1 MRENIFHLISAIRS
15 WLIWNLPRQD
25 VIAYQIRQ
33 SFKPGE
39 ITPEEANEVGYETGM
54 RFTKGKHAFIVATH
68 VERAHI
74 HNHIIFNST
83 NLKCDRKLRD
93 FWFSGIVLQRLSDII
108 CLEHGLSV
116 IPKVKPSERQRR
128 TKYPERVS
136 MRDFI
141 WEDILKCLDQKPADF
156 EELLKLLQ
164 AEGYEIKRGK
174 HTAVC
179 GKEQKRFIR
188 FRSFTIINGQ
198 MRVDLESFE
207 KWYAN
212 QVKHKKVNGEDPGA
226 ELTKKSYSF
235 RDAANLLGI
244 HSSNLYEI
252 WREEKLETFTVDFT
266 KRIPIEVF
274 EKWYEN
280 QIMYQ
285 KVGKMPTITDLQ
297 ADFIPLH
304 EAAALLGITKEKM
317 SVITRA
323 SRFKDCFEIQVFED
337 KKWISKKSFQHFLN
351 AQSVYQV
358 VKESGPVKQN
368 NQESMETKEYIS
380 RSEAAA
386 LAGVTSGTITKWMQM
401 ERFSCVGAGKVLRIN
416 RKEFLQW
423 LKEYQEGAG

>member
-1 MRENIFHLISAIRS
+1 MAEMRKRTSMSVPEMGRLLGLGKTESY
-15 WLIWNLPRQD
+15 WLIKKNYFKTILVGNTMRVMIDSFEEWYANQFK
-25 VIAYQIRQ
+25 YQ
-33 SFKPGE
+33 KVDGTPPGE
-39 ITPEEANEVGYETGM
+39 ELKKTTYSMEELGQRLGLKEATAYELVAKGHFDVVDVLGKRRVTKESFERWYASQTDYRTVEDQELDADIMASTYGLPEMARMLGVHRQTIYYIVANE
-54 RFTKGKHAFIVATH
+54 
-68 VERAHI
+68 
-74 HNHIIFNST
+74 
-83 NLKCDRKLRD
+83 
-93 FWFSGIVLQRLSDII
+93 
-108 CLEHGLSV
+108 
-116 IPKVKPSERQRR
+116 
-128 TKYPERVS
+128 
-136 MRDFI
+136 
-141 WEDILKCLDQKPADF
+141 DF
-156 EELLKLLQ
+156 EL
-164 AEGYEIKRGK
+164 IKVGRY
-174 HTAVC
+174 
-179 GKEQKRFIR
+179 KRA
-188 FRSFTIINGQ
+188 TK
-198 MRVDLESFE
+198 ESFE

-274 EKWYEN
+274 EEWYEH

-285 KVGKMPTITDLQ
+285 KVGRMPTITDLQ

-304 EAAALLGITKEKM
+304 EAAALIGITKEKM

-358 VKESGPVKQN
+358 VKETGPVKQD